1 MKEIGLDIS
10 INNVWLLVTAF
21 LVMFMQPGFA
31 MVEAGFTRAKNTSN
45 ILMKN
50 LMDFA
55 IGTIT
60 YWFIGYSIMFSLS
73 CANLA
78 I

>member
-1 MKEIGLDIS
+1 MGEIGLDIS
-10 INNVWLLVTAF
+10 INNMWLLVTAF

-50 LMDFA
+50 VMDFA
-55 IGTIT
+55 IGSIT
-60 YWFIGYSIMFSLS
+60 YWLIGYSIMYGSSML
-73 CANLA
+73 
-78 I
+78 